1 MVPNK
6 VCVECSFINF
16 CFRFK
21 VINKK
26 NGKENLAV
34 YQKSLG
40 ALFQAKG
47 ASDWF
52 KKISLAVQQGKAQS
66 RSGLS
71 DMSPVRNFSSR
82 FSDVID
88 SVELQDVGSFLWLSI
103 IIIDDIALQLTFSV
117 NT

>member
-1 MVPNK
+1 MERRILQFIKSQLGLYSRQRVLLIGSRKFRWQYNK
-6 VCVECSFINF
+6 EKHNPD
-16 CFRFK
+16 
-21 VINKK
+21 
-26 NGKENLAV
+26 
-34 YQKSLG
+34 LG
-40 ALFQAKG
+40 
-47 ASDWF
+47 
-52 KKISLAVQQGKAQS
+52 
-66 RSGLS
+66 S

>member
-6 VCVECSFINF
+6 VCVECSFIKPF
-16 CFRFK
+16 FRFK

-47 ASDWF
+47 ASYRF
-52 KKISLAVQQGKAQS
+52 KKISLAVQPSKSTIQIWVVTCHQYGISAVISQMSLILWS
-66 RSGLS
+66 RKMLAFFSGY
-71 DMSPVRNFSSR
+71 
-82 FSDVID
+82 
-88 SVELQDVGSFLWLSI
+88 Q
-103 IIIDDIALQLTFSV
+103 Q
-117 NT
+117 

>member
-6 VCVECSFINF
+6 VCVECSFINS

-52 KKISLAVQQGKAQS
+52 KKISLAVRPRKSTIQIWVVTCHQYRISAVVSQ
-66 RSGLS
+66 
-71 DMSPVRNFSSR
+71 MSLILWSCKMLTVFSHY
-82 FSDVID
+82 
-88 SVELQDVGSFLWLSI
+88 Q
-103 IIIDDIALQLTFSV
+103 
-117 NT
+117 

>member
-6 VCVECSFINF
+6 VCMECSFINS

-52 KKISLAVQQGKAQS
+52 KKILLAVQQGKAQS
-66 RSGLS
+66 RSG
-71 DMSPVRNFSSR
+71 
-82 FSDVID
+82 
-88 SVELQDVGSFLWLSI
+88 
-103 IIIDDIALQLTFSV
+103 
-117 NT
+117 

>member
-6 VCVECSFINF
+6 VCVECSFINS

-52 KKISLAVQQGKAQS
+52 KKISLAVRQGKAHPDL
-66 RSGLS
+66 GS
-71 DMSPVRNFSSR
+71 DMSPVRNFSRR
-82 FSDVID
+82 FSDVND
-88 SVELQDVGSFLWLSI
+88 SVESQDVGSFLWLSM